1 MSFLYIRLVLR
12 KEPLTVYTDYLNMA
26 SRTHYLIDTCT
37 HSTCSI
43 ISVTTNRQRTHPKGQ
58 RVLRITPGVNA
69 QWAMLDSCVVCMY
82 LHCMHEKCVGDFVAS
97 AAHNWHDSEMNT
109 SSIDRKSSQFSSR
122 NEPALP
128 SECFNC

>member
-1 MSFLYIRLVLR
+1 M
-12 KEPLTVYTDYLNMA
+12 YTDDLDMA

-37 HSTCSI
+37 HFICSI
-43 ISVTTNRQRTHPKGQ
+43 ISVTTNRQRTQPNGQ
-58 RVLRITPGVNA
+58 RVLLITPGVNV
-69 QWAMLDSCVVCMY
+69 QWAMLDCSMY
-82 LHCMHEKCVGDFVAS
+82 LRCMREKCGGDFVAS

-128 SECFNC
+128 GEHFNC